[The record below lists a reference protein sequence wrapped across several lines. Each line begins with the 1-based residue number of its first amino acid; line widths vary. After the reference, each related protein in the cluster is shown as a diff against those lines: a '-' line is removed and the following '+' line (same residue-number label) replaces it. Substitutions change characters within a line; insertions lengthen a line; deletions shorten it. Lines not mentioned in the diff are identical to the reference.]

1 MTGGFS
7 FGKKLVPEKLV
18 NTESS
23 KLGVFG
29 IGHGLGMGIGSSH
42 GKRVGR
48 VGRQDSRGEGSR
60 GRGVYTNEG
69 R

>member
-1 MTGGFS
+1 
-7 FGKKLVPEKLV
+7 LV

-23 KLGVFG
+23 KFGVFG
-29 IGHGLGMGIGSSH
+29 VGVGSSH

-48 VGRQDSRGEGSR
+48 VGRQDSRAEGSR
-60 GRGVYTNEG
+60 ARGVYTNQG